1 MIKFI
6 PLIIFSVSL
15 NAFAQI
21 FIKQGMKNLGTLSL
35 SLDFIFKGLGNFYLW
50 IGMLCYGVSI
60 LSWMAVLSKVD
71 VSVAYPFLSLG
82 FIISAIVAY
91 YAFGES
97 LGLYKIL
104 GIALICVGLI
114 FLTIREV

>member
-21 FIKQGMKNLGTLSL
+21 FIKQGMSNLGILNLSI
-35 SLDFIFKGLGNFYLW
+35 DFILKGLGNVYLW
-50 IGMLCYGVSI
+50 LGMLCYGASI

-71 VSVAYPFLSLG
+71 VSVAYPFLGLG
-82 FIISAIVAY
+82 FVISAVIAY
-91 YAFGES
+91 YAFGEP

-104 GIALICVGLI
+104 GIGLICVGLI
-114 FLTIREV
+114 LLTISEG